1 MTIHAKKATTK
12 GRAPTRPIAV
22 DEGAFYRDEARAN
35 EAFRWLRHEA
45 PVWWFEPRGFWVV
58 SRLADVQTMSKN
70 PDLWSSVGAAAMP
83 QPGDEKIQ
91 FKNAVESPSIIQ
103 MDPPKHNRHRS
114 LVSRAFTPRRVA
126 DMEGR
131 MRELAIESIETT
143 PTDEPVDFVERIA
156 LPLPMRVIAEMLGV
170 PDGDLESFRRWSD
183 AVVVQGG
190 GDADRDSG
198 MEAIAGVYAYFA
210 EMLEERR
217 AHPGDDLLTALLEA
231 ELDGRSL
238 DDSEIL
244 IFCLT
249 LLVAGNET
257 TRTLVAQGT
266 RMLLEKPDELQKI
279 RSGDVAL
286 PDAIEEL
293 LRLSTPIRYFFRNAT
308 RDIDLH
314 GQTIR
319 AGDPVM
325 MLYAAAN
332 RDEAMWGDTADELD
346 VSRPVEP
353 HVSLGFGQHFCLGAS
368 LARLEARIL
377 FEELFARRSRW
388 EAAGEPD
395 LVDSSFVNGIHHM
408 PVVLSA

>member
-1 MTIHAKKATTK
+1 MSETSVPPVEPPAQ
-12 GRAPTRPIAV
+12 PIAV
-22 DEGAFYRDEARAN
+22 DEGEFYRDEARAN
-35 EAFRWLRHEA
+35 AAFRWLRNEA
-45 PVWWFEPRGFWVV
+45 PVWWFSPRGFWVV
-58 SRLADVQTMSKN
+58 SRIDDVQRMSKN
-70 PDLWSSVGAAAMP
+70 PSLWSSVGAAAMP
-83 QPGDEKIQ
+83 QPDDELARMRRSS
-91 FKNAVESPSIIQ
+91 NAPSIIQ
-103 MDPPKHNRHRS
+103 MDPPTHNRHRS
-114 LVSRAFTPRRVA
+114 LVSRAFTPRRVS

-131 MRELAIESIETT
+131 MRELAIESIEGT
-143 PTDEPVDFVERIA
+143 PTDEPIDFVESIA

-170 PDGDLESFRRWSD
+170 PDGDLEAFRRWSD

-190 GDADRDSG
+190 GDANRGEG
-198 MEAIAGVYAYFA
+198 MEAISEIFGYFA
-210 EMLEERR
+210 QMLEERR
-217 AHPGDDLLTALLEA
+217 ARPGDDLLSALLQA

-238 DDSEIL
+238 EDGEIL

-266 RMLLEKPDELQKI
+266 RMLLDHPEQLERV
-279 RSGDVAL
+279 RSGAVTI

-293 LRLSTPIRYFFRNAT
+293 LRLSTPIRYFFRNAR
-308 RDIDLH
+308 RDVEVH
-314 GQTIR
+314 GQVIR
-319 AGDPVM
+319 EGEPVM

-332 RDEAMWGDTADELD
+332 RDERVWGETADELD

-388 EAAGEPD
+388 EKAGEPD
-395 LVDSSFVNGIHHM
+395 LVDSSFVNGMHHL